1 MKSQYLIFLVL
12 AAISGSCN
20 TNKTPLQFE
29 TDNMQETP
37 LQYEIIGSDGFHVD
51 SSGTQIYRDQGEWT
65 LLWEKNWSI
74 FNSSGEKTSP
84 PSIDFSENM
93 VIAIFYG
100 KQSSAC
106 PNLDDIIRSVS
117 KKSDRL
123 EVELGVVNLEGP
135 CDAISWPSI
144 MLKVEKS
151 DLPVMFIGDV
161 PD

>member
-1 MKSQYLIFLVL
+1 
-12 AAISGSCN
+12 
-20 TNKTPLQFE
+20 
-29 TDNMQETP
+29 
-37 LQYEIIGSDGFHVD
+37 
-51 SSGTQIYRDQGEWT
+51 
-65 LLWEKNWSI
+65 
-74 FNSSGEKTSP
+74 
-84 PSIDFSENM
+84 M

-106 PNLDDIIRSVS
+106 QNLDDIIRSVS